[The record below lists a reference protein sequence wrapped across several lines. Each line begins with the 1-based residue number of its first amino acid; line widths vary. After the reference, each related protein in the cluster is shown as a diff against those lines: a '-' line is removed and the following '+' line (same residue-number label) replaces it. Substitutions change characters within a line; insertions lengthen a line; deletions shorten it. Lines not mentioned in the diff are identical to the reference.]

1 MTARSRRKP
10 DVSSRPGRL
19 RFASRGLLAAAL
31 TFGVFAAAGEHP
43 AFAALTSSEQAQI
56 RDFYRA
62 GAKNQSD
69 RIRSLVARPDL
80 SAAESA
86 DALRDAVGSVPFTPE
101 RAAVLREVAF
111 APAAEASRQV
121 LLPAIMR
128 ALLTRADNVLGRL
141 ANAEDARATDEL
153 VFLYSF
159 LVREIAEAPDAKV
172 TRAARDECA
181 KAVLEHIEKN
191 PKHLRVDGG
200 ATALASMRGQANVL
214 YFEMLPEGPTKRLD
228 AADKLGLRGARR
240 QMLLEW
246 GLLVLDGKGADEAK
260 LVALRSVLVS
270 MQGARTDISLI
281 VLGDKSTRAVA
292 RGRTLGLVSDLVTPP
307 PSFWGEEVDA
317 GDGSALTGLIGELAK
332 SATARAL
339 QNRGELRTLAER
351 DVALTDKDRP
361 FGRPLDASL
370 EGQIGA
376 AVQLLLVD
384 ATRAFDW
391 ALARFLSAKPE
402 SAAILSDALGV
413 LAALSPP
420 HAGQELTLSLGKPGS
435 SPMPDVA
442 AASGVRLLPNGAVS
456 AITFGGHAWTFERD
470 EVTFAVR
477 GIRRDGQPVNLGM
490 LSSARLAMTET
501 STWSYGGVAFAKL
514 LGTPRAGM
522 GPGPHIRLEA
532 QSQTDVIA
540 TPAPGN
546 DFVIECELSVD
557 GGEGGIGF
565 RARTLRDTRSKAP
578 TEYLFGGLVALVP
591 DVDNPRVALVTAEE
605 LRHQAYMSAPAYG
618 PFAGPMHVRIQ
629 VKGTKVD
636 ARVGNATF
644 HGTLP
649 HTMDAGSIVLYGRRG
664 AKVEVLSFTVK
675 KL

>member
-1 MTARSRRKP
+1 MKGGRVRRVTRVALLASAVMTA
-10 DVSSRPGRL
+10 
-19 RFASRGLLAAAL
+19 ALAFEQTAL
-31 TFGVFAAAGEHP
+31 C
-43 AFAALTSSEQAQI
+43 ALTSSEQAQI

-62 GAKNQSD
+62 GAKNQAD
-69 RIRSLVARPDL
+69 RIRALVARPDL
-80 SAAESA
+80 SAVESA
-86 DALRDAVGSVPFTPE
+86 DALRDAVGGVPFTPE

-111 APAAEASRQV
+111 APAADASRQV
-121 LLPAIMR
+121 LLPAITR
-128 ALLTRADNVLGRL
+128 ALLTRADNVIGRL
-141 ANAEDARATDEL
+141 ANQDDARATDEL
-153 VFLYSF
+153 VLLYSF
-159 LVREIAEAPDAKV
+159 LVREVAEAPDAKV

-181 KAVLEHIEKN
+181 KAVLEHIERN
-191 PKHLRVDGG
+191 PRHLKVDGG
-200 ATALASMRGQANVL
+200 ATALASMRAQANVL
-214 YFEMLPEGPTKRLD
+214 YFEMLPDGPTKRLD
-228 AADKLGLRGARR
+228 AADKLALRGARR

-246 GLLVLDGKGADEAK
+246 GLIVADGKGADDAK
-260 LVALRSVLVS
+260 LAALRTLLL
-270 MQGARTDISLI
+270 QIPGARTDVSLI
-281 VLGDKSTRAVA
+281 VLGDKGTRAVA
-292 RGRTLGLVSDLVTPP
+292 RGRTLGLASDLATPP
-307 PSFWGEEVDA
+307 QSFWGEEVDA
-317 GDGSALTGLIGELAK
+317 GDGSALTGLIGELAR

-339 QNRGELRTLAER
+339 ANRGELRTLAER

-361 FGRPLDASL
+361 LGRPLDASL
-370 EGQIGA
+370 EAQIAA

-420 HAGQELTLSLGKPGS
+420 QQGQELTLPLGRPGS
-435 SPMPDVA
+435 SSAPEVTLA
-442 AASGVRLLPNGAVS
+442 TGVRLLPNGAVS
-456 AITFGGHAWTFERD
+456 AVTFGGHAWTFERD
-470 EVTFAVR
+470 EVSFAVR
-477 GIRRDGQPVNLGM
+477 GVRRDGTPVNLGM
-490 LSSARLAMTET
+490 LSSARLPMTET

-565 RARTLRDTRSKAP
+565 RARTLRDTRTNKPSD
-578 TEYLFGGLVALVP
+578 YLFGGLVALVP

-605 LRHQAYMSAPAYG
+605 LRHQAYMAAPAYG
-618 PFAGPMHVRIQ
+618 PFAGTMHVRIQ

-649 HTMDAGSIVLYGRRG
+649 HTMDTGSIVLYGRRG
-664 AKVEVLSFTVK
+664 AKVEVLSFSVK